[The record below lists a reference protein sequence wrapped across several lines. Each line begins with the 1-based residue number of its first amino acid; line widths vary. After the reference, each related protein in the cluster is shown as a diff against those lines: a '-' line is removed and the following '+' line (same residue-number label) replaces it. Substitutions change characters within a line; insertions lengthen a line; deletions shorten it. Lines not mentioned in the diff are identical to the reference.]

1 MAYEP
6 LLDDRDQVVQPL
18 LVVDLGAA
26 AMPSV
31 RRSDRLLIGVATG
44 SLDEP
49 RRALAARLDLTL
61 VPPDAVAGP
70 QFAGSADPVADADM
84 LRAAAQANPQAAL
97 ALASVLRAG
106 PLEVAVALDLESFAY
121 STLLG
126 GAEFARW
133 LNRREPRRPPSP
145 AQQPPVLVDRSATL
159 LRITLNR
166 PERRNAYGRE
176 VRDALVEALRL
187 AVLDDTTQ
195 QVVLDGAGPSFST
208 GGDLDEF
215 GSTPDLTTAHFVRTR
230 AGAGPLL
237 LYQLF
242 GRLEAQVHGSCV
254 GAGIELP
261 AFAGRVIARPG
272 TTFRLPEVA
281 MGLIP
286 GAGGTVSILRRIGRW
301 RTLYLALSGSAA
313 RCGHRAGVAARRRDR
328 IGLCPA
334 RTRVEHLTWASI
346 LGTYG
351 LPPCL
356 SDPDAVVRLAGALRP
371 QRRLQGC

>member
-1 MAYEP
+1 MADEP
-6 LLDDRDQVVQPL
+6 LLNDRGQVVQPL
-18 LVVDLGAA
+18 LVVDFDAA

-31 RRSDRLLIGVATG
+31 HPGDRLLIGVATG
-44 SLDEP
+44 PLDEP
-49 RRALAARLDLTL
+49 RRALARRLDLTL
-61 VPPDAVAGP
+61 VPTDAVAGP
-70 QFAGSADPVADADM
+70 QFAGSADPVADVNM

-106 PLEVAVALDLESFAY
+106 PPEVAVALDLESFAY

-133 LNRREPRRPPSP
+133 LNRRGPRRPPP
-145 AQQPPVLVDRSATL
+145 LARQPPVLIDRSATR

-187 AVLDDTTQ
+187 AVLDDTIQ
-195 QVVLDGAGPSFST
+195 QVVLNGVGPSFSA

-215 GSTPDLTTAHFVRTR
+215 GTTPDLTTAHFVRTR
-230 AGAGPLL
+230 AGAGQL
-237 LYQLF
+237 LYQLS

-286 GAGGTVSILRRIGRW
+286 GAGGTVSIPRRIGRW
-301 RTLYLALSGSAA
+301 RTLYLALSDRALDAA
-313 RCGHRAGVAARRRDR
+313 TALEWRLV
-328 IGLCPA
+328 
-334 RTRVEHLTWASI
+334 
-346 LGTYG
+346 
-351 LPPCL
+351 
-356 SDPDAVVRLAGALRP
+356 DAIE
-371 QRRLQGC
+371 